1 MARGKTAETPI
12 PASTPALAH
21 ELTKAR
27 VLVTGVFGAIDDVV
41 ELQSDLLAQGVLSGQ
56 LDKHPDAVAYAASLK

>member
-1 MARGKTAETPI
+1 MVRSKSAATP
-12 PASTPALAH
+12 TPAPTPAPKL

-27 VLVTGVFGAIDDVV
+27 VLVTGVFGATDDVV
-41 ELQSDLLAQGVLSGQ
+41 ELQPDLLAQGVLSGQ